1 MLRRVIDEAVAK
13 PLSEEAKDTLAAARR
28 GLDLPESAA
37 ADIAV
42 AAYTK
47 KLAAMA
53 PDGKI
58 PTEAQV

>member
-1 MLRRVIDEAVAK
+1 MDGTTIHAAALCTI
-13 PLSEEAKDTLAAARR
+13 PQTLAAARR